1 MRHVYVSGMI
11 SAIWLIV
18 AAASGVSGKPKD
30 AARYAVLC
38 ILFLYSSYTAWKKAK
53 KDGKKKEIDD
63 GNDTL
68 C

>member
-1 MRHVYVSGMI
+1 MRHVYVRGMI

-38 ILFLYSSYTAWKKAK
+38 IFVFVFHIYSLEK
-53 KDGKKKEIDD
+53 GKKRRQEE
-63 GNDTL
+63 GN
-68 C
+68 

>member
-1 MRHVYVSGMI
+1 MRHVYVRGMI

-30 AARYAVLC
+30 AVLC
-38 ILFLYSSYTAWKKAK
+38 ILFLYSTYTAWKKAK